1 MAERRVRARLVA
13 VLVVAAAE
21 EMAMPGLPAVL
32 GAWITLALA
41 VFGLSDRAAAQDFY
55 AGKRLTIIVG
65 LEAGGTVDTL
75 ARAFSVFLHKHIPG
89 SPTVVIQNMPGAGG
103 WAATNFLQERA
114 AADGTTILYGPWDPL
129 GQALADQGL
138 RARYE
143 NFDYLGGTGDIRVNY
158 AKTDIVPGGIK
169 TPRDIVKADNVLVG
183 ALNNTDISG
192 LMPHLTLQVLGV
204 KNKMIVGYR
213 GGNDVF
219 LAMQRGEVQ
228 FHSTSISTFRSR
240 NASFIKSGQGIGIA
254 YLVPVDRNGA
264 YERSP
269 HISDLPAFPDL
280 YKDIH
285 GKLPSGPVWDALN
298 WMTNQ
303 IGELTY
309 VGFAPRGTP
318 AAAVAALR
326 AAFEAASNDP
336 DYIKETMSRNGV
348 PFSYIGVARGEATFK
363 SLAEVSPDILKTLRS
378 SMGGAN

>member
-1 MAERRVRARLVA
+1 MMPRLLSA
-13 VLVVAAAE
+13 FFGWTA
-21 EMAMPGLPAVL
+21 
-32 GAWITLALA
+32 LALA
-41 VFGLSDRAAAQDFY
+41 VFGLSDRSAAEDFY

-75 ARAFSVFLHKHIPG
+75 ARTFSVYLRKHIPG
-89 SPTVVIQNMPGAGG
+89 NPAVVIQNMPGAGG
-103 WAATNFLQERA
+103 WAATNYLQERA
-114 AADGTTILYGPWDPL
+114 PADGTTILYGPWDPL

-169 TPRDIVKADNVLVG
+169 TPRDIMKADNVLVG

-240 NASFIKSGQGIGIA
+240 NANFIKSGQGIGIA
-254 YLVPVDRNGA
+254 YLVPVDRNGV

-269 HISDLPAFPDL
+269 HVTDLPAFPDL

-285 GKLPSGPVWDALN
+285 GKMPSGPVWDALN

-318 AAAVAALR
+318 GEATAVLR
-326 AAFEAASNDP
+326 KAFEAASNDP
-336 DYIKETMSRNGV
+336 EYIQETMSRNGV
-348 PFSYIGVARGEATFK
+348 PFSYIGVTRGEETFK
-363 SLAEVSPDILKTLRS
+363 SLAEVSPDVLKTLRAT
-378 SMGGAN
+378 MGGAN

>member
-1 MAERRVRARLVA
+1 MRLKSLFGWIVLISTIARLSA
-13 VLVVAAAE
+13 PAAA
-21 EMAMPGLPAVL
+21 
-32 GAWITLALA
+32 
-41 VFGLSDRAAAQDFY
+41 DDFY

-75 ARAFSVFLHKHIPG
+75 ARAFSGYLRKHIPG
-89 SPTVVIQNMPGAGG
+89 NPAVVIQNMPGAGG
-103 WAATNFLQERA
+103 WTATNFLQERA

-129 GQALADQGL
+129 GQALGDQGL

-143 NFDYLGGTGDIRVNY
+143 NFEYLGGTGDIRVNY
-158 AKTDIVPGGIK
+158 AKTDIIAGGMK
-169 TPRDIVKADNVLVG
+169 APRDIMKADNVLVG

-192 LMPHLTLQVLGV
+192 LLPHLTLQVLGV

-254 YLVPVDRNGA
+254 YLVPVDRNGN

-269 HISDLPAFPDL
+269 HITDVPAFPDL
-280 YKDIH
+280 YKEIH
-285 GKLPSGPVWDALN
+285 GKTPSGPVWDALN

-318 AAAVAALR
+318 APAIAALR
-326 AAFEAASNDP
+326 QAFEAASNDP
-336 DYIKETMSRNGV
+336 EYIKETMDRNGV
-348 PFSYIGVARGEATFK
+348 PFSYIGVARGEATFR
-363 SLAEVSPDILKTLRS
+363 SLADVSPEVLKTLRA
-378 SMGGAN
+378 SMGGTN

>member
-1 MAERRVRARLVA
+1 MDCGNHCRCGPFRAERRA
-13 VLVVAAAE
+13 
-21 EMAMPGLPAVL
+21 
-32 GAWITLALA
+32 
-41 VFGLSDRAAAQDFY
+41 DDFY

-75 ARAFSVFLHKHIPG
+75 ARAFSAYLRKHIPG
-89 SPTVVIQNMPGAGG
+89 NPAIVIQNMPGAGG

-114 AADGTTILYGPWDPL
+114 PNDGTTILYGPWDPL
-129 GQALADQGL
+129 GQALGDQGL

-143 NFDYLGGTGDIRVNY
+143 NFEYLGGTGDIRVNY
-158 AKTDIVPGGIK
+158 AKSDIVPGGIK
-169 TPRDIVKADNVLVG
+169 APRDIMKADNVLVG

-192 LMPHLTLQVLGV
+192 LLPHLTLQVLGV

-254 YLVPVDRNGA
+254 YLVPVDRNGN
-264 YERSP
+264 YERSL
-269 HISDLPAFPDL
+269 HITDVPAFPDL
-280 YKDIH
+280 YKEVH
-285 GKLPSGPVWDALN
+285 GKMPSGPVWDALN

-318 AAAVAALR
+318 APAIAAMR
-326 AAFEAASNDP
+326 QGFEAASNDP
-336 DYIKETMSRNGV
+336 DYIKETMDRNGV
-348 PFSYIGVARGEATFK
+348 PFSYIGVARGEATFR
-363 SLAEVSPDILKTLRS
+363 SLADVSPDVLKTLRAT
-378 SMGGAN
+378 MGGAN

>member
-1 MAERRVRARLVA
+1 VEKFMPGLRSQLIAWTLLAAVA
-13 VLVVAAAE
+13 GLCQRAAAE
-21 EMAMPGLPAVL
+21 
-32 GAWITLALA
+32 
-41 VFGLSDRAAAQDFY
+41 DFY

-75 ARAFSVFLHKHIPG
+75 ARTFSAYLRKHIPG
-89 SPTVVIQNMPGAGG
+89 NPTVVIQNMPGAGG
-103 WAATNFLQERA
+103 WTATNFLQERA
-114 AADGTTILYGPWDPL
+114 ATDGTTILYGPWDPL

-158 AKTDIVPGGIK
+158 AKTHLVPGGIK
-169 TPRDIVKADNVLVG
+169 APRDIMRADNVLVG

-192 LMPHLTLQVLGV
+192 LLPHLTLQVLGV

-269 HISDLPAFPDL
+269 HITDVPAFPDL
-280 YKDIH
+280 YKEIH
-285 GKLPSGPVWDALN
+285 GKMPSGPVWDALN

-318 AAAVAALR
+318 PEAIAALR
-326 AAFEAASNDP
+326 KAFEAASNDP
-336 DYIKETMSRNGV
+336 DYIQETTGRNGV
-348 PFSYIGVARGEATFK
+348 PFSYIGVARGEATFR
-363 SLAEVSPDILKTLRS
+363 SLADVSPAVLKTLRAT
-378 SMGGAN
+378 MGGAN

>member
-1 MAERRVRARLVA
+1 MWGRGSLLVHWV
-13 VLVVAAAE
+13 VLVVTLAGFPERAAAE
-21 EMAMPGLPAVL
+21 
-32 GAWITLALA
+32 
-41 VFGLSDRAAAQDFY
+41 DFY

-75 ARAFSVFLHKHIPG
+75 ARAFSGYLRKHIPG
-89 SPTVVIQNMPGAGG
+89 NPTVVIQNMPGAGG
-103 WAATNFLQERA
+103 WTATNFLQERA
-114 AADGTTILYGPWDPL
+114 PADGMTILYGPWDPL

-169 TPRDIVKADNVLVG
+169 APRDIMKADNVLVG

-192 LMPHLTLQVLGV
+192 LLPHLTLQVLGV

-240 NASFIKSGQGIGIA
+240 NASFIKSGHGIGIA
-254 YLVPVDRNGA
+254 YLVPVDRNGV

-269 HISDLPAFPDL
+269 HITDVPAFPDL
-280 YKDIH
+280 YKEVH
-285 GKLPSGPVWDALN
+285 GRMPSGPVWDALN

-309 VGFAPRGTP
+309 IGFAPRGTP
-318 AAAVAALR
+318 PAAVAALR
-326 AAFEAASNDP
+326 HAFEAAANDP
-336 DYIKETMSRNGV
+336 DYIKETMGRNGV
-348 PFSYIGVARGEATFK
+348 PFSYVGVARGEATFR
-363 SLAEVSPDILKTLRS
+363 SLAEVSPEVLKTLRT
-378 SMGGAN
+378 SMGGTN